1 MTEKLKIAGY
11 TRISV
16 DIEQDRD
23 NTSIENQ
30 KSIIRDYVSRI
41 FPESDLDLYEDRD
54 RSGYTFEQREGYQLL
69 RPKLMGLEYD
79 ILIVKDFSRFS
90 RRNSKGLVE
99 LEDIRDAGVRII
111 SIGDNIDYPTH
122 DDWQRIQMLFL
133 FNELPVTDAS
143 RKVKSVIKRRQE
155 EGRWICSV
163 PYGYVMTNSKAMKFE
178 VSEPEANVVREI
190 FRLYNE
196 GWGYKR
202 IANHLTEQHIPT
214 PRMAEKARKEANGEE
229 CKLKVRP
236 EWSIQ
241 TVSEILSNDFYI
253 GTLRQHKYKRKKIN
267 GADEKLLET
276 DHLVFENNHE
286 AIVEPL
292 VFAQVQEAL
301 KMRSGK
307 GYNGVKKY
315 ETSYSGYLFCGDC
328 GAPMFSMSRADLAP
342 AYRCGTYH
350 RYGTGKC
357 SSHHTRVDMLDFIL
371 KEYIRKVRDNSQSM
385 IEQLQT
391 AIANEQEETRA
402 SKNVLE
408 TLEAQIEDAKAEI
421 KALTRQKT
429 RDLMKHPDRADILE
443 EAYDEQIDDLTI
455 RIEGLKNQMKLS
467 ADKHNAVIQ
476 VNRAAKTVFEVFDNI
491 LNKDKLSKQD
501 IGLIVDKIVI
511 FTDRIE
517 VHLKA
522 DIDELLK
529 ITAEPYVTD
538 TEGNAVN
545 FKQGAKLSITSHIAK
560 IRNSKGDE
568 LSVNTISGGDPLE
581 IYTNPD
587 GEVIFKKYSPI
598 NELSDGALQA
608 AEVISKLGGAPAV
621 IFDKDHVVAVSGL
634 SKKEYSQRRLSP
646 ALEDM
651 LESRRSYEYQSG
663 SEEFRPVEGV
673 PAHALAVS
681 PIISNGDISGAVAF
695 MASDDNEHVTEN
707 QTMLCKAAAMF
718 LGKQI
723 EQ

>member
-30 KSIIRDYVSRI
+30 KSIIKDYVSRV
-41 FPESDLDLYEDRD
+41 FPDSDLDLYEDRD
-54 RSGYTFEQREGYQLL
+54 RSGYTFEQREGYQAL
-69 RPKLMGLEYD
+69 RPKLMRLEYD

-196 GWGYKR
+196 GWGYKK

-214 PRMAEKARKEANGEE
+214 PRMAEKARKEVNGEE

-241 TVSEILSNDFYI
+241 TVSEILANDFYI

-267 GADEKLLET
+267 GADERLHET
-276 DHLVFENNHE
+276 DHFVFENNHE

-292 VFAQVQEAL
+292 LFAQVQEAL
-301 KMRSGK
+301 KKRSGK
-307 GYNGVKKY
+307 GYTGVKKY

-328 GAPMFSMSRADLAP
+328 GAPMFSMSRPDLAP

-357 SSHHTRVDMLDFIL
+357 SSHHTRVDMLDYIL
-371 KEYIRKVRDNSQSM
+371 KNYIQLVKDNSQSM
-385 IEQLQT
+385 IENLQT
-391 AIANEQEETRA
+391 AIAQEQEETKA
-402 SKNVLE
+402 SKNVIE
-408 TLEAQIEDAKAEI
+408 TLESQIEDAKAEI
-421 KALTRQKT
+421 KMLTRQKT

-501 IGLIVDKIVI
+501 IGLIIDKIII
-511 FTDRIE
+511 FTDKIE
-517 VHLKA
+517 VYLKA

-529 ITAEPYVTD
+529 ITSEPYVTD

-545 FKQGAKLSITSHIAK
+545 FKSGTKLSIASHIAK

-587 GEVIFKKYSPI
+587 GEVIFKKYSAI
-598 NELSDGALQA
+598 GELSDSASQA
-608 AEVISKLGGAPAV
+608 AEVLAKLSGSPAV
-621 IFDKDHVVAVSGL
+621 VFDKDHVVAVSGAP
-634 SKKEYSQRRLSP
+634 KKEYAQRRVST
-646 ALEDM
+646 ALEELM
-651 LESRRSYEYQSG
+651 EERRAFEYG
-663 SEEFRPVEGV
+663 SDSSEVKPVEGLDS
-673 PAHALAVS
+673 HALAVS
-681 PIISNGDISGAVAF
+681 PIITNGDISGAVAIV
-695 MASDDNEHVTEN
+695 SNNENEKCSAL
-707 QTMLCKAAAMF
+707 QAMLCKAGAMF

-723 EQ
+723 EE